1 MLENCVPSHQAH
13 QQALSPAESRSQ
25 FSTFAI
31 QTSPLILGNDLTS
44 MSEECMDV
52 IGNAEILALN
62 QDPRVS
68 RAKLVYQWPM
78 AKWPNADSLPGERL
92 LRDQTQAPEDAFVNI
107 SLQAWSKTLADGS
120 VAVVAFNRGDRAAS
134 VNVTW
139 SMIGL
144 AHTAMASVRD
154 LWAHAEMGQHR
165 GSYVCQSIPARDV
178 CSLRITPAKVALSD
192 VRVVT

>member
-1 MLENCVPSHQAH
+1 
-13 QQALSPAESRSQ
+13 
-25 FSTFAI
+25 
-31 QTSPLILGNDLTS
+31 
-44 MSEECMDV
+44 MDV